1 MCPARNATQNPIP
14 YERTRY
20 VYNTRQAFK
29 SLYSQLAKTGNCC
42 LGSRTLPLYSSVFN
56 LGVRTTISGSKFRGD
71 WFGKTSPSRTSTL
84 GISMIL

>member
-42 LGSRTLPLYSSVFN
+42 LGRVLYRCIVVY
-56 LGVRTTISGSKFRGD
+56 LI
-71 WFGKTSPSRTSTL
+71 
-84 GISMIL
+84 